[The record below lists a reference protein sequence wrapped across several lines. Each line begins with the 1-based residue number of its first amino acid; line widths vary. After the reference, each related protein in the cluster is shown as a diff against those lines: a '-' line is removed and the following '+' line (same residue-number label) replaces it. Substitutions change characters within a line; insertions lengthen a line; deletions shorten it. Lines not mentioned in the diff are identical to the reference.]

1 MFPGMAAS
9 AIATDTTFTV
19 SNVFVGLPAME
30 PTNFPCFSLMS
41 TQVINQMRL
50 KRQGVAGTL
59 IRSVVQLG
67 LALFLGIA
75 DVIAIET
82 EHRGRRE
89 SYRIVFWFEVALS
102 ALSFVILL
110 FIIKIKTAKS
120 DFTVNEMEALA
131 ASTPT

>member
-1 MFPGMAAS
+1 
-9 AIATDTTFTV
+9 
-19 SNVFVGLPAME
+19 ME

-50 KRQGVAGTL
+50 KRQGVAGAL
-59 IRSVVQLG
+59 IRSLVQLG

-102 ALSFVILL
+102 ALSALSFVILL
-110 FIIKIKTAKS
+110 FLVKIKTAKS
-120 DFTVNEMEALA
+120 DLTVDEMEALA